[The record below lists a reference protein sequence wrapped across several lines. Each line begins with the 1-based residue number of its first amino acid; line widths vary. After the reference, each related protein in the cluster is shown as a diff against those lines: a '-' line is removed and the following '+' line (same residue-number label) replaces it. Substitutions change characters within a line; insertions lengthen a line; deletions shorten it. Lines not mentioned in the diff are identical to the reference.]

1 VSPID
6 LNSKKGYTTQMQLS
20 FPALEQAESIE
31 NAVAIAMQK
40 GGVGVRP

>member
-1 VSPID
+1 
-6 LNSKKGYTTQMQLS
+6 MQLS